1 MWIKIVTNFLMGFKI
16 WSQVGELENDFQNY
30 PMYVCFF
37 IFILKVMYFN
47 SICQLKSA
55 FFFRIIFI
63 LKVMYFKNTCDHRPF
78 WTSEVTLVLHVLSS
92 TSPFL
97 SLWGPAEALHPPS
110 AEGASLSCVTDHFL
124 SFSEK
129 DENLVKI
136 IGGKYRG
143 SSGNPP
149 GVCFF

>member
-110 AEGASLSCVTDHFL
+110 AEGANLGFPAKFGGFHKNSL
-124 SFSEK
+124 
-129 DENLVKI
+129 
-136 IGGKYRG
+136 
-143 SSGNPP
+143 PP
-149 GVCFF
+149 PLPAPNKPIHPTPTLPSNS

>member
-37 IFILKVMYFN
+37 IFILKVVYFN

-110 AEGASLSCVTDHFL
+110 AEGASFCDIRTEIRFYQIRSGYYLKEALKFFPGNT
-124 SFSEK
+124 
-129 DENLVKI
+129 I
-136 IGGKYRG
+136 I
-143 SSGNPP
+143 
-149 GVCFF
+149 C